1 MRVWIAICLVGLT
14 LVLASPVRV
23 LAQRLD
29 VPPRSPL
36 ALSGSAFAETLD
48 GLKLEE
54 REARIVAEVLQGNMP
69 EWLRELQPVRIASS
83 DSHRHITCWVTPD
96 YLAVGSDTDYL
107 LVPLTP
113 QAAQHIADSLNMS
126 LPTPKIVDATWE
138 NATLKMVPEPIS
150 PSPEMTTVPVFWR
163 HSVTVYEQR
172 RRAATPMGDLVAGH
186 KKDVVV
192 TRTLAV
198 NPGRV
203 AIYGWHKPNGE
214 PIQPLYL
221 GHTDRWVDYSHGVRL
236 VSRSIEVDGA
246 TKDLW
251 NALRDPAFATMLSS
265 EGVIEQPW
273 YIGR

>member
-1 MRVWIAICLVGLT
+1 M
-14 LVLASPVRV
+14 LVLALPVQV
-23 LAQRLD
+23 LAQQLAL
-29 VPPRSPL
+29 PPRSPL
-36 ALSGSAFAETLD
+36 ALSGSAFAEALND
-48 GLKLEE
+48 LNLEDREE
-54 REARIVAEVLQGNMP
+54 RIVQEVLQGNVP
-69 EWLRELQPVRIASS
+69 AWLRELQPVRTTSPDGA
-83 DSHRHITCWVTPD
+83 HHMTCWVTPD

-113 QAAQHIADSLNMS
+113 QAAQHIADTLNMS

-138 NATLKMVPEPIS
+138 NATLKMVPEPIP

-163 HSVTVYEQR
+163 HSVAVHEQR
-172 RRAATPMGDLVAGH
+172 RRAAIPMGGLVAGH

-192 TRTLAV
+192 TRTLAA

-236 VSRSIEVDGA
+236 VSRSIEVDG
-246 TKDLW
+246 TTMDLW
-251 NALRDPAFATMLSS
+251 EALRDPVFAVMLSS
-265 EGVIEQPW
+265 EGVVEQPW